1 MTNNTIHFE
10 LVSPEEKLVSEPV
23 AMATV
28 PGTEGDMGVGAGHAS
43 FVATLRPGVVQ
54 LDKDGQDTRHI
65 FIAGGFADITGTQVT
80 ILAEEAIDVAAM
92 SQDDLEQ
99 TLSNL
104 IEDLDLAEEE
114 ADKLRIQGAINMTN
128 EKISAITGKLVT

>member
-1 MTNNTIHFE
+1 
-10 LVSPEEKLVSEPV
+10 
-23 AMATV
+23 
-28 PGTEGDMGVGAGHAS
+28 
-43 FVATLRPGVVQ
+43 
-54 LDKDGQDTRHI
+54 
-65 FIAGGFADITGTQVT
+65 
-80 ILAEEAIDVAAM
+80 LAEEAIDVAAM

-104 IEDLDLAEEE
+104 IVDLDLAEEE